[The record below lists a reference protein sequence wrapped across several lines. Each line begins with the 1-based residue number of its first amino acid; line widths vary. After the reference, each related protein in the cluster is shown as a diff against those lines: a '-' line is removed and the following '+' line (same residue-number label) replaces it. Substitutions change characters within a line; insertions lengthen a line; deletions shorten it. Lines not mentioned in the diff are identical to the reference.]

1 MPFEPTAG
9 VSSLQEAS
17 WGRVKKETGGDESGE
32 HGDREQVLKPEVP
45 ALPVSYVTEETDA
58 ELEQALQRERRLH
71 LAQVVF
77 GVALAAAAGAVLC
90 VCLLFAALIL
100 IRRRNYR
107 RADREERFLRDFR
120 DIRSLLGTMFGPGQ
134 IPEDYEEPLREKS
147 AADADLLH
155 LVTGAYNRRRFSRDG
170 AALTPEEGDAA
181 VRLREE
187 LLRTVTSGSRHP
199 KLAALR
205 FEAEWEKK

>member
-1 MPFEPTAG
+1 MRAFRIGFAG
-9 VSSLQEAS
+9 V
-17 WGRVKKETGGDESGE
+17 K
-32 HGDREQVLKPEVP
+32 KPE
-45 ALPVSYVTEETDA
+45 L
-58 ELEQALQRERRLH
+58 ELGRRISRRGGPPQPQRRLER
-71 LAQVVF
+71 V
-77 GVALAAAAGAVLC
+77 GAAAGAVLC